1 MFTKAFQISESIAGW
16 PKRQATWRDNI
27 STSTSHQPT
36 DFKMSLQ
43 NSKLKAA
50 LLIVSDTASRE
61 PSTDQCIPILK
72 EVFVELGKDQWDIS
86 ETEIVPDSVIAIQNT
101 VRKWTDGEDLVNLIV
116 TSGGTGFATKDVTPE
131 AISQLIDRHAPG
143 LVHGMLTTSYA
154 VTPFALMARPVAG
167 VRKRTLIL
175 TLPGSP
181 KGAKENLEAV
191 LKLLP
196 HACIQAAGAESR
208 ELHVGGVKKLE
219 QQAGVSSASLATGA
233 GGGHHH
239 HHHHG
244 HGHGHGHAGPKS
256 HTKPEDRPQSNDPAA
271 GPTRRY
277 RSSPYPMLAVDD
289 ALKLISEQ
297 TPAPVVD
304 KVPVDMKIGGSVL
317 AEDVRAAE
325 SVPAFR
331 ASIVDGYAIKI
342 PSSGK
347 FEKGVYPVTIVSHAQ
362 AGEVKE
368 LKEGEI
374 ARITTG
380 APLPPG
386 ADAVVM
392 VEDTVLKSQTD
403 DGQEEKEI
411 EILTDEIK
419 ANENV
424 REVGSD
430 VKEGETILK
439 KGEGI
444 TVVGGEFGLL
454 ASVGTKEVSVYRRP
468 VVGVLST
475 GDEIIPHDR
484 EGPLRLGEVRDTNR
498 PTLITAAQ
506 SHRFEVVDLGIAS
519 DKPGSLEQTLRDAL
533 RKCDVIIT
541 SGGVSMGELDL
552 LKPTIERALGGT
564 IHFGRVNMKPGKP
577 TTFATVPVKNNSGD
591 PVNKVIF
598 SLPGNPASAVV
609 CFHLFVLP
617 SLYKQAGI
625 TPVGLPKVKAV
636 LDEDIR
642 MDKGRP
648 EYHRALL
655 VTKSDGLLYASST
668 GGQRSSR
675 IGSFKGANALLCMPK
690 GEGMLKKGER
700 VDALLMGKLGE
711 VDR

>member
-1 MFTKAFQISESIAGW
+1 M
-16 PKRQATWRDNI
+16 
-27 STSTSHQPT
+27 STT
-36 DFKMSLQ
+36 
-43 NSKLKAA
+43 NSKLRASI
-50 LLIVSDTASRE
+50 LVVSETASQDA
-61 PSTDQCIPILK
+61 STDKCIPVLK
-72 EVFVELGKDQWDIS
+72 GVFGHLGNDQWEVS
-86 ETEIVPDSVIAIQNT
+86 ETEIVPDNVLAIQKTIRN
-101 VRKWTDGEDLVNLIV
+101 WTDGSDPLNLIV

-131 AISQLIDRHAPG
+131 AVTPLIDRHAPG
-143 LVHGMLTTSYA
+143 LVHGMLTISYA

-167 VRKRTLIL
+167 LRKQTLIL

-196 HACIQAAGAESR
+196 HACVQAAGAESR
-208 ELHVGGVKKLE
+208 QLHVGGVKKLE
-219 QQAGVSSASLATGA
+219 KDAGVSSHGSATA
-233 GGGHHH
+233 DGGSGQHHH
-239 HHHHG
+239 RHHG
-244 HGHGHGHAGPKS
+244 HGHSHGHGGHAAVQP
-256 HTKPEDRPQSNDPAA
+256 HTKPEDRPQSNDPSA

-277 RSSPYPMLAVDD
+277 RSSPYPMLAVED
-289 ALKLISEQ
+289 ALKLIAAQ
-297 TPAPVVD
+297 TPAPIAEKAPVSMNVV
-304 KVPVDMKIGGSVL
+304 GSVL
-317 AEDVRAAE
+317 AEDVKAVE

-331 ASIVDGYAIKI
+331 ASIVDGYAVKI

-347 FEKGVYPVTIVSHAQ
+347 FQKGVYPVTIVSHAQ
-362 AGEVKE
+362 AGEVQE

-439 KGEGI
+439 KGEGV

-454 ASVGTKEVSVYRRP
+454 ASVGMRIVSVYRRP
-468 VVGVLST
+468 IVGVLST

-498 PTLITAAQ
+498 PTLITAAR
-506 SHRFEVVDLGIAS
+506 SHKFDVIDLGIVS
-519 DKPGSLEQTLRDAL
+519 DKPGTLEHTLRDAM

-541 SGGVSMGELDL
+541 TGGVSMGELDL
-552 LKPTIERALGGT
+552 LKPTIERSLGGT

-577 TTFATVPVKNNSGD
+577 TTFATVPVKDNSGTH
-591 PVNKVIF
+591 VTKTIF

-617 SLYKQAGI
+617 ALHQQAGI
-625 TPVGLPKVKAV
+625 KPAGLARVKVV
-636 LDEDIR
+636 LDEDVR

-648 EYHRALL
+648 EYHRALV
-655 VTKSDGLLYASST
+655 VTKGDGLMYASST

-675 IGSFKGANALLCMPK
+675 IGSFRGANALLCMPK
-690 GEGMLKKGER
+690 GEGSLKKGER
-700 VDALLMGKLGE
+700 VDALLMAGLTVSGIP
-711 VDR
+711 

>member
-1 MFTKAFQISESIAGW
+1 M
-16 PKRQATWRDNI
+16 AT
-27 STSTSHQPT
+27 T
-36 DFKMSLQ
+36 D
-43 NSKLKAA
+43 SKLRAA
-50 LLIVSDTASRE
+50 ILVVSETASQD
-61 PSTDQCIPILK
+61 PSTDKCIPVLK
-72 EVFVELGKDQWDIS
+72 QVFGDLGNNQWDVS
-86 ETEIVPDSVIAIQNT
+86 ETEIVPDNALTIQKT
-101 VRKWTDGEDLVNLIV
+101 IKSWTDRPEPVSLVI

-131 AISQLIDRHAPG
+131 AVTPLIDRHAPG

-167 VRKRTLIL
+167 VRKQTLVL

-196 HACIQAAGAESR
+196 HACMQAAGAASR
-208 ELHVGGVKKLE
+208 PLHAGGVKKLE
-219 QQAGVSSASLATGA
+219 QDAGVSSGGTSAGTG
-233 GGGHHH
+233 H

-244 HGHGHGHAGPKS
+244 HGHSHAHGGHAAPKA
-256 HTKPEDRPQSNDPAA
+256 HTKPEERPQSNDPAA

-277 RSSPYPMLAVDD
+277 RSSPYPMLAVDE
-289 ALKLISEQ
+289 ALNLIAEK
-297 TPAPVVD
+297 TPAPIVE
-304 KVPVDMKIGGSVL
+304 KVPVDMRIGGSVL
-317 AEDVRAAE
+317 AEDVKATE

-331 ASIVDGYAIKI
+331 ASIVDGYAVKI

-347 FEKGVYPVTIVSHAQ
+347 FEKGVYPVSIISHAQ
-362 AGEVKE
+362 AGEVQE

-392 VEDTVLKSQTD
+392 VEDTVLKTLTD

-419 ANENV
+419 PNENV

-430 VKEGETILK
+430 VKEGEIILK
-439 KGEGI
+439 KGEGV

-454 ASVGTKEVSVYRRP
+454 ASVGTREVSVYKRP
-468 VVGVLST
+468 IVGVLST
-475 GDEIIPHDR
+475 GDEIIPHNR

-498 PTLITAAQ
+498 PTLITAAR
-506 SHRFEVVDLGIAS
+506 SHRFEVIDLGIAS
-519 DKPGSLEQTLRDAL
+519 DKPGTLEQTLRDAM

-577 TTFATVPVKNNSGD
+577 TTFATVPVKDNAGS
-591 PVNKVIF
+591 PVTKSIF

-617 SLYKQAGI
+617 ALHQQAGI
-625 TPVGLPKVKAV
+625 KPMGLPRIKVV
-636 LDEDIR
+636 LEEDIR
-642 MDKGRP
+642 MDKARP
-648 EYHRALL
+648 EYHRALV
-655 VTKSDGLLYASST
+655 VTKEDGLLYASST

-675 IGSFKGANALLCMPK
+675 IGSFRGANALLCMPK
-690 GEGMLKKGER
+690 GEGSVAKGER

-711 VDR
+711 LER